1 MGCFNLNSHA
11 QQVIKKVEADGIETV
26 RAVFV
31 DQHGILRGKTI
42 VSSALQ
48 TAFNDGIRVPSTLLL
63 KDTSHRTV
71 FPIWSNN
78 SNLEDL
84 PLHGASDVVL
94 RPNPERFHPI
104 PWSPHSAF
112 LLCSIEDQNG
122 KPIFFSSDE
131 VLSIAVNALKKAGY
145 RAVFGLEVE
154 FQIFCVIDQSL
165 SHAQATMPPA
175 PVKTENLIQG
185 HQYLTAIR
193 YAEVE
198 ETLDELRRMSELLGL
213 EPRSVEIEMGPSQ
226 FEFTFNAAD
235 PQTQADRFVLFRTLV
250 KEVCHRRGLHASFMP
265 KPALQNA
272 AANGWHLH
280 QSLLKID
287 GTSVFT
293 PQNAQTLTDEV
304 SGWIAGILEHA
315 KSCCLLTNPTVNSY
329 KRFIPYQLAP
339 NRIQWGRDNRGA
351 MLRAL
356 LKPSDHTSRLEN
368 RVADTSANPF
378 YAIASQIISGL
389 DGLQRGSKPP
399 EATEKPYEG
408 ASSLPRN
415 LLEAIEAFEE
425 SPLMASYYGTG
436 FQKYLGTLKRAE
448 WERYLMTVSEWEQQ
462 EYFGLF

>member
-1 MGCFNLNSHA
+1 MNICA
-11 QQVIKKVEADGIETV
+11 RQVIEKVEAEGIETV

-42 VSSALQ
+42 VSSALR
-48 TAFNDGIRVPSTLLL
+48 TAFDDGIKVPSTLLL

-71 FPIWSNN
+71 FPIWTQNAN
-78 SNLEDL
+78 PEEV

-112 LLCSIEDQNG
+112 LLCSVEDQNG
-122 KPIFFSSDE
+122 HPISFSSDE
-131 VLSIAVNALKKAGY
+131 VLSVAVNALKKAGY
-145 RAVFGLEVE
+145 TAVFGLEVE
-154 FQIFCVIDQSL
+154 FQIFRVLDQRL

-175 PVKTENLIQG
+175 PVKTENLTQG
-185 HQYLTAIR
+185 HQYLAEMR

-198 ETLDELRRMSELLGL
+198 ETLDELRRMSQMLGL
-213 EPRSVEIEMGPSQ
+213 EPRSMEIEMGPSQ
-226 FEFTFNAAD
+226 FEFTFNPAD

-250 KEVCHRRGLHASFMP
+250 KEVCHRRGLHGSFMP
-265 KPALQNA
+265 KPALQHA

-280 QSLLKID
+280 QSLFKID
-287 GTSVFT
+287 GTPVFI
-293 PQNAQTLTDEV
+293 PENEQTLTVELR
-304 SGWIAGILEHA
+304 GWIAGLLEHA
-315 KSCCLLTNPTVNSY
+315 KPCCLLTNPTVNSY
-329 KRFIPYQLAP
+329 KRFTPYQLAP
-339 NRIQWGRDNRGA
+339 NRIQWGMDNRGA

-356 LKPSDHTSRLEN
+356 LKSSDHASRLEN
-368 RVADTSANPF
+368 RVADSSANPF

-389 DGLQRGSKPP
+389 DGLHRGSPPP
-399 EATEKPYEG
+399 EATETPYEG

-415 LLEAIEAFEE
+415 LFEAIEAFEG
-425 SPLMASYYGTG
+425 SKLVASYYGTG

-448 WERYLMTVSEWEQQ
+448 WDRYLMSVSEWEQQ